1 MTVTDTQMSAPRAA
15 DAGQNRDAAL
25 VRARRLWL
33 PWRPR
38 LRLIVAYPRC
48 WHYVV
53 VRLGRFDA
61 WVTLRFTGRARPI
74 GLVLFFVP
82 YVIARFIGLV
92 LVFEITIIAFTAS
105 VYLVWAEWTALVLL
119 FPFALVARMA
129 HALAWPLTARAGDTR
144 WSAQIAGWRLSRE
157 AAHAAVNALGAGAPP
172 AEALWSE
179 RHRARRIWM

>member
-1 MTVTDTQMSAPRAA
+1 MTATETQVPATEPAATAAHHPAP
-15 DAGQNRDAAL
+15 GP
-25 VRARRLWL
+25 RARRLWL

-38 LRLIVAYPRC
+38 FRLILAYPRC

-92 LVFEITIIAFTAS
+92 VVFEITIIAFTAS
-105 VYLVWAEWTALVLL
+105 VYLVWAEWTALLVL
-119 FPFALVARMA
+119 FPV
-129 HALAWPLTARAGDTR
+129 ALAARLARALPWPLTARAGDTR
-144 WSAQIAGWRLSRE
+144 WHARAAGWGPSRE
-157 AAHAAVNALGAGAPP
+157 AARDAVNALRAGARP
-172 AEALWSE
+172 AESLWSE
-179 RHRARRIWM
+179 HRPPARIWM